1 MISPFKPAPAAG
13 DDPSPG
19 LGRILIVDDEEPIRK
34 LLLAFLTRRGYTV
47 EAAATLA
54 EARAALA
61 EKGFNLAIVDLLL
74 PDGDGMDL
82 VRYLHDTCHTPAIV
96 MTGIGYDEGLLRE
109 AHEASAAAYISK
121 LLPLDQLL
129 MEVHRVLR
137 SSA

>member
-1 MISPFKPAPAAG
+1 MISRFKPATSAVT
-13 DDPSPG
+13 DPSPG
-19 LGRILIVDDEEPIRK
+19 LGLILIVDDEEPIRK
-34 LLLAFLTRRGYTV
+34 LLLAFLTRRGYSV

-61 EKGFNLAIVDLLL
+61 KKVFDLAIVDLLL

-82 VRYLHDTCHTPAIV
+82 VRYLHDACQTPAIV

-137 SSA
+137 PRA